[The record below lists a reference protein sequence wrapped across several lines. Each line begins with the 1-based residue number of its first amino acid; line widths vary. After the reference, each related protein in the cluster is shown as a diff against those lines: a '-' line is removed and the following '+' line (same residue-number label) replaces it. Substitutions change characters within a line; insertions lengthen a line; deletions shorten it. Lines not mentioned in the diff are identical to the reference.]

1 MLLALHTSHSALPLP
16 RHASLRPSACG
27 LSRPSRQPLTLLL
40 LLLSLLLSLLFCSTG
55 VEQRQSW
62 QQVRALPCGRCAC
75 TWGGR
80 HTNTAD
86 CRLKPTLTSC
96 IRL

>member
-27 LSRPSRQPLTLLL
+27 LSRPSRQPLTFL
-40 LLLSLLLSLLFCSTG
+40 LLLSLLLLLLFCSTG

-62 QQVRALPCGRCAC
+62 QQVRALPCGSTLAGVHVR
-75 TWGGR
+75 G
-80 HTNTAD
+80 AD
-86 CRLKPTLTSC
+86 GTPTRL
-96 IRL
+96 IVV